1 MKLNRIVGIL
11 AGAVCLGT
19 THVQAQ
25 DLMARQAPMDR
36 QLRAVDSVSLTRAIY
51 REQSKMINSL
61 YTTWTHDHVNA
72 YKDVAKP
79 LYYKIDL
86 RDFTMPTPS
95 RNVTSNFGY
104 RPRFG
109 RKHYGLDIK
118 VYTGDTIVA
127 AFSGK
132 VRIVDYEG
140 KGFGN
145 YVVIRH
151 PNGLETVYGHLSKQ
165 LVKEDQI
172 VRSGEPIGLGGNTGH
187 SFGSHL
193 HFETR
198 LLGEPIDPSLMFDF
212 VNQDVTGD
220 YYVYHNPNA
229 FNETVDSDEE
239 GNHNGTVLAKA
250 SQKSDNKAENN
261 NGALYYK
268 VKRGDTLYS
277 IAHEKGMSVQEL
289 CRINSLS
296 KRSRIREGQILKCQ

>member
-1 MKLNRIVGIL
+1 MKWNRIAGIL
-11 AGAVCLGT
+11 TCIVCLGSG
-19 THVQAQ
+19 HVQAQ

-61 YTTWTHDHVNA
+61 YTSWTHDHVNA
-72 YKDVAKP
+72 YKDVSKP

-229 FNETVDSDEE
+229 FNESADSENE
-239 GNHNGTVLAKA
+239 NNRGESVLANA
-250 SQKSDNKAENN
+250 AHKAENKTEN
-261 NGALYYK
+261 NTGALYYK

-277 IAHEKGMSVQEL
+277 IAKEKGMSVQEL

-296 KRSRIREGQILKCQ
+296 KRARIREGQILKCQ